1 MTMSTES
8 NVTKYQIKE
17 ELRKQWQT
25 EAVEMALSGRWD
37 DAVAAN
43 QHILEI
49 FPDDIP
55 SRNRIG
61 RAYQELGRL
70 EDALATYEQS
80 LLKQPSNNIARKRLA
95 ELYATLNRE
104 PAIPLGES
112 MPAVEISDD
121 EEDAADFEEF
131 LEEDEA
137 ESGDDETD

>member
-1 MTMSTES
+1 MSSES

-25 EAVEMALSGRWD
+25 EAVQMALSGRWD
-37 DAVAAN
+37 DAVQAN
-43 QHILEI
+43 QHVLEI

-55 SRNRIG
+55 SRNRMG
-61 RAYQELGRL
+61 KAYQELGRM
-70 EDALATYEQS
+70 EDALSAYEQS

-95 ELYATLNRE
+95 ELYAILNRE
-104 PAIPLGES
+104 PAIPLGET

-131 LEEDEA
+131 LEEDEG
-137 ESGDDETD
+137 ESGDDDAD